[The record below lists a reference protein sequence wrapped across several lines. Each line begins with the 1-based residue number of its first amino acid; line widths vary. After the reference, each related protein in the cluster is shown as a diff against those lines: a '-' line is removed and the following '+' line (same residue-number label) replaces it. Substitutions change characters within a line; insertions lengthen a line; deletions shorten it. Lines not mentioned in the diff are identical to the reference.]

1 VLPRRDGGR
10 VRQLAHAEVVD
21 DQQGHRGE
29 FGQELSSGPGDV
41 SFRDLLD
48 ERARLA
54 VDDAIAL

>member
-1 VLPRRDGGR
+1 

-21 DQQGHRGE
+21 DQQGDRGE